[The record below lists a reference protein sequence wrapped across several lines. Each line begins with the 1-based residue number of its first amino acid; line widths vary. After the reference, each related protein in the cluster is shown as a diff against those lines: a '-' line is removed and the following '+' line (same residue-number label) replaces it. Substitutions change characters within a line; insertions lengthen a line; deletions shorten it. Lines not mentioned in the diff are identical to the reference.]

1 MKKKYRLKRNEEIS
15 SLVKQNKKKKSKS
28 FIVYYQDNEYDYSR
42 ICISVSKKLGNAVE
56 RNKIKRQVRE
66 MVKKCFS
73 FQINKDYLIVVRK
86 VYDEHNFQENFLLL
100 KEVYQKI
107 NKI

>member
-1 MKKKYRLKRNEEIS
+1 
-15 SLVKQNKKKKSKS
+15 
-28 FIVYYQDNEYDYSR
+28 
-42 ICISVSKKLGNAVE
+42 
-56 RNKIKRQVRE
+56 